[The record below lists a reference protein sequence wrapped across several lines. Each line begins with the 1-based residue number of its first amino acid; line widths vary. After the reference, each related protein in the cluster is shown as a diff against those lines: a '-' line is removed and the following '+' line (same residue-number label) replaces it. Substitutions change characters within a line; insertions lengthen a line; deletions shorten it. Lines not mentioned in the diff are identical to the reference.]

1 MSNAH
6 NPQHWSQLD
15 MDEQI
20 RFWQGVE
27 DGHVASFLV
36 SPEKKSTVAGAASTP
51 QNPNVK
57 PDWFRPEHYKNWVA
71 SWGTPITVLFKK
83 IAPLVRCDCVCTY
96 RFIRCT
102 SGNVVGL
109 AAGMA
114 SGRKS
119 NVCWMLSGQC

>member
-36 SPEKKSTVAGAASTP
+36 SPEKKIYPVAGAASTP
-51 QNPNVK
+51 Q
-57 PDWFRPEHYKNWVA
+57 
-71 SWGTPITVLFKK
+71 TQ
-83 IAPLVRCDCVCTY
+83 
-96 RFIRCT
+96 
-102 SGNVVGL
+102 
-109 AAGMA
+109 M
-114 SGRKS
+114 
-119 NVCWMLSGQC
+119 

>member
-36 SPEKKSTVAGAASTP
+36 SPEKKSTRRRRGEHSTKPKCENPTVSTGALQKTGWPAGA
-51 QNPNVK
+51 
-57 PDWFRPEHYKNWVA
+57 R
-71 SWGTPITVLFKK
+71 L
-83 IAPLVRCDCVCTY
+83 
-96 RFIRCT
+96 
-102 SGNVVGL
+102 
-109 AAGMA
+109 
-114 SGRKS
+114 
-119 NVCWMLSGQC
+119 

>member
-36 SPEKKSTVAGAASTP
+36 SRRRNLPVAGAASTP

-57 PDWFRPEHYKNWVA
+57 TR
-71 SWGTPITVLFKK
+71 
-83 IAPLVRCDCVCTY
+83 LVSTGALQK
-96 RFIRCT
+96 T
-102 SGNVVGL
+102 GWP
-109 AAGMA
+109 AGA
-114 SGRKS
+114 R
-119 NVCWMLSGQC
+119 L

>member
-36 SPEKKSTVAGAASTP
+36 SRRRNLPVAGAASTP

-57 PDWFRPEHYKNWVA
+57 TRPGFDR
-71 SWGTPITVLFKK
+71 SITKTGW
-83 IAPLVRCDCVCTY
+83 P
-96 RFIRCT
+96 
-102 SGNVVGL
+102 
-109 AAGMA
+109 AGA
-114 SGRKS
+114 R
-119 NVCWMLSGQC
+119 L

>member
-36 SPEKKSTVAGAASTP
+36 SPEKKSTRRRRGEHST
-51 QNPNVK
+51 K
-57 PDWFRPEHYKNWVA
+57 PK
-71 SWGTPITVLFKK
+71 
-83 IAPLVRCDCVCTY
+83 
-96 RFIRCT
+96 
-102 SGNVVGL
+102 
-109 AAGMA
+109 
-114 SGRKS
+114 
-119 NVCWMLSGQC
+119 